1 MQYTT
6 EGLVQQRFAKMARYV
21 VNSRLFFAR
30 YFILTKRCRSRSSPL
45 LQAAKCQRLETPKT
59 EKNQNMNS
67 NDKVKEGEK
76 ETNIKGNTIEP

>member
-1 MQYTT
+1 
-6 EGLVQQRFAKMARYV
+6 L
-21 VNSRLFFAR
+21 
-30 YFILTKRCRSRSSPL
+30 PL
-45 LQAAKCQRLETPKT
+45 LQAAKCQRLATPKT